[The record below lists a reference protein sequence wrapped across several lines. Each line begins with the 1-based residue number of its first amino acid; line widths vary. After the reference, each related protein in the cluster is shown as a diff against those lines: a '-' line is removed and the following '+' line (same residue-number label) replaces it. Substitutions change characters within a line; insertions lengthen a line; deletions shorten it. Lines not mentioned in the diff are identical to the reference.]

1 MDQAHALE
9 GVKWDQGANKV
20 TDKGLQTVKNEAY
33 AFKARYVGSLLPKKY
48 EPLSIYLRAQYESV
62 PISDAYAFMMSL
74 YPDTADGLDLM
85 KGYQAID
92 TSNLP
97 ITSEELNGLRARLG
111 LGLPTTEKQNVDLYP
126 GNPDL
131 LFVHAVSKNFPEWDT
146 TIKQMRKSALDE
158 FQGQYP
164 NFINDLKR
172 SLKKENDDA
181 LTLGNALFY
190 LDYYNMAIY
199 NKQTPTRASITG
211 DLERQE
217 KAYYRA
223 FFDKGFLG
231 KNSYNRVLANAY
243 LKHIVEMINLK
254 KQDLTEN
261 NLSDKR
267 IHEMKASLDFGSK
280 LTWLT
285 IIKVLG
291 GSVDDW
297 GYSFGDTINWE
308 LLRDGSKFS
317 VKTTINETPLDL
329 TSESKG
335 GVLALDKW
343 NDYLI
348 SRMYYGSITDLQ
360 KDSGAENPDN
370 HIIRDTADSET
381 AWQWW
386 QNQKKYEDRVFLKQT
401 LDTTALPLQSID
413 KSGTTSSTVIASTTT
428 QPKQNRPPSSSE
440 VTFGSTSESDTA
452 TAIATDLSIGNNDEI
467 SFDKSFQFNTLDKI
481 GTFERTSGQSISL
494 AHGEQMTLGLDNVAT
509 KDIQHSLYKPIK
521 IPTSSEND
529 IVFSNAHQIRMDG
542 SESIQTAPNGK
553 ALQLNHYIPIEVDR
567 LKATVTQDNAISLLG
582 ANEIPDNHVYSS
594 KIRQNTLRPVTVL

>member
-1 MDQAHALE
+1 MDQSHSLE

-111 LGLPTTEKQNVDLYP
+111 LGLPSTEKQNVDLYP

-131 LFVHAVSKNFPEWDT
+131 LYVHAVSKNFPEWDT

-172 SLKKENDDA
+172 ALKKENDDA

-190 LDYYNMAIY
+190 LDYYNMAVS
-199 NKQTPTRASITG
+199 NGQTPTRASITG

-217 KAYYRA
+217 KAYYRS

-261 NLSDKR
+261 NLSDK
-267 IHEMKASLDFGSK
+267 
-280 LTWLT
+280 
-285 IIKVLG
+285 
-291 GSVDDW
+291 
-297 GYSFGDTINWE
+297 
-308 LLRDGSKFS
+308 
-317 VKTTINETPLDL
+317 
-329 TSESKG
+329 
-335 GVLALDKW
+335 
-343 NDYLI
+343 
-348 SRMYYGSITDLQ
+348 
-360 KDSGAENPDN
+360 
-370 HIIRDTADSET
+370 
-381 AWQWW
+381 
-386 QNQKKYEDRVFLKQT
+386 
-401 LDTTALPLQSID
+401 
-413 KSGTTSSTVIASTTT
+413 
-428 QPKQNRPPSSSE
+428 
-440 VTFGSTSESDTA
+440 
-452 TAIATDLSIGNNDEI
+452 
-467 SFDKSFQFNTLDKI
+467 
-481 GTFERTSGQSISL
+481 
-494 AHGEQMTLGLDNVAT
+494 
-509 KDIQHSLYKPIK
+509 
-521 IPTSSEND
+521 
-529 IVFSNAHQIRMDG
+529 
-542 SESIQTAPNGK
+542 
-553 ALQLNHYIPIEVDR
+553 
-567 LKATVTQDNAISLLG
+567 
-582 ANEIPDNHVYSS
+582 
-594 KIRQNTLRPVTVL
+594 